1 MGPFGLSAG
10 VARWVA
16 RVLVWLS
23 LAAAIVLRFADP
35 EPLPTFRNAFF
46 DFAQRLLPPADDTP
60 QAPLTIVEIDEPS
73 LARLGQSP
81 WPLDL
86 LADLVREDGRH
97 EPPALG
103 HNSLFPEPDRLAP
116 ESTLQRFPLPP
127 PLPAPLPPPTSHP

>member
-73 LARLGQSP
+73 LARLGQWP
-81 WPLDL
+81 WPRDL
-86 LADLVREDGRH
+86 LADLVREIGRH
-97 EPPALG
+97 EPRALRSEE
-103 HNSLFPEPDRLAP
+103 HTSELPSLMRISYAVLC
-116 ESTLQRFPLPP
+116 LKKK
-127 PLPAPLPPPTSHP
+127 

>member
-60 QAPLTIVEIDEPS
+60 QAPLPIVEIAAPS
-73 LARLGQSP
+73 PPRPGQWP
-81 WPLDL
+81 WPPDL
-86 LADLVREDGRH
+86 PADLV
-97 EPPALG
+97 PALG
-103 HNSLFPEPDRLAP
+103 PTA
-116 ESTLQRFPLPP
+116 TPP
-127 PLPAPLPPPTSHP
+127 PAPNH